1 MNSNA
6 SILVA
11 AALGIAVG
19 FLAAQLLGHGE
30 ATTPDSPPTMIQPRA
45 QLLGHGEATTPE
57 GRPSDTS
64 HTTPR
69 YTDAPRLVGSEGV
82 AAPKAGGD
90 RAVMDRLDAIEASI
104 RELAVALHEGARA
117 QALDEVRRMRRKAKQ
132 RLVEIRREESE
143 ALSRSLGAGPA
154 ATDPVRDVIRHIDEE
169 LASID
174 RARSLEDLYAIL
186 REEDKP
192 WFEDLLS
199 R

>member
-1 MNSNA
+1 
-6 SILVA
+6 
-11 AALGIAVG
+11 
-19 FLAAQLLGHGE
+19 
-30 ATTPDSPPTMIQPRA
+30 
-45 QLLGHGEATTPE
+45 
-57 GRPSDTS
+57 
-64 HTTPR
+64 
-69 YTDAPRLVGSEGV
+69 
-82 AAPKAGGD
+82 
-90 RAVMDRLDAIEASI
+90 MDRLDAIEASI